1 MAFRTRRRV
10 VQPKEPVK
18 FVSLKD
24 PALNTAPPDEGGSD
38 TTAYKKS
45 LGRDRTGLVFLEEP
59 TEFHV
64 LPLRADQLK
73 DAQLEGIR
81 IGEQTPAGNVAMCR
95 EAFWAGC
102 KAIKPWFKDDGTSGP
117 LKRTEWDEQIKLSMM
132 VEIGGY
138 ILGLSNMEET
148 DPKS

>member
-1 MAFRTRRRV
+1 
-10 VQPKEPVK
+10 VQPKEPVR

-64 LPLRADQLK
+64 LPLSAPQLK
-73 DAQLEGIR
+73 DVQIEGIKA
-81 IGEQTPAGNVAMCR
+81 GDAGNVAMCR
-95 EAFWAGC
+95 EAFWLGC
-102 KAIKPWFKDDGTSGP
+102 KAIKPWIRDDDTTGP
-117 LKRTEWDEQIKLSMM
+117 LPRREWDDQIPLNWMT
-132 VEIGGY
+132 EIGGY